1 METVLSPREMYALE
15 RAYFEAGNDSLAL
28 MERAA
33 RCLTEELEAITGGL
47 QGKTVAFL
55 CGGGN
60 NAVTRMVATDIRGVE
75 GICIK
80 TDKQV
85 LVKGTFE

>member
-33 RCLTEELEAITGGL
+33 RCLTEELEAEGCLGGL
-47 QGKTVAFL
+47 TFY
-55 CGGGN
+55 
-60 NAVTRMVATDIRGVE
+60 TRRWNRLERGLDSLR
-75 GICIK
+75 GDLK
-80 TDKQV
+80 RT
-85 LVKGTFE
+85 

>member
-33 RCLTEELEAITGGL
+33 RCLTEELEALTGGL

-60 NAVTRMVATDIRGVE
+60 NAAAGAQMKNTKIRDAVNQLFAA
-75 GICIK
+75 I
-80 TDKQV
+80 DKY
-85 LVKGTFE
+85 LDD

>member
-33 RCLTEELEAITGGL
+33 RCLTEELEALTDGL
-47 QGKTVAFL
+47 QGKTIAFL

-60 NAVTRMVATDIRGVE
+60 NAGDGFASARFAQDLGFSFAPLPLR
-75 GICIK
+75 
-80 TDKQV
+80 
-85 LVKGTFE
+85 